1 MATPIT
7 ILVEKGVCRTN
18 KLQNLGI
25 KTQGAGQNYLLETT
39 CIADTGADIC
49 CASDEMREALMHA
62 GCKVVGI
69 GGSNSSLEK
78 DKLRIV
84 TTDKEVTAV

>member
-1 MATPIT
+1 MD
-7 ILVEKGVCRTN
+7 

-25 KTQGAGQNYLLETT
+25 KTQDTVQNYLIETT
-39 CIADTGADIC
+39 CIVDMGADIC
-49 CASDEMREALMHA
+49 CASDDMREALGRARLIDA
-62 GCKVVGI
+62 GGKVVGI

-84 TTDKEVTAV
+84 TTEKEVTVCE